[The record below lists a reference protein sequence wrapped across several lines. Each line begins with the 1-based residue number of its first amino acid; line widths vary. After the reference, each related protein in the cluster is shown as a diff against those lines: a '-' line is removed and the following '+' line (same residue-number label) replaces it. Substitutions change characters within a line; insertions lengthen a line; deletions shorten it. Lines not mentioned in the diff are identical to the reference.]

1 MSNKTHNAPQPK
13 MTLEDVYFV
22 LFRHKWKILIFSAIG
37 FVSAAALYFF
47 FPPAYQ
53 SDTELYIRY
62 VAEGKP
68 LSSPGNDAN
77 TMSPDERGDSIMQ
90 TEVAILQSLDV
101 VSAVVQQI
109 GADKILAGYGGG
121 DDTNRAALLI
131 EKHLTIE
138 SLPGASMI
146 HITFRDPDP
155 EIVQPILNGII
166 QSYYSNHIRMHL
178 GGVVFN
184 DFLIQETNRLSNELA
199 ETEDALQKAK
209 TKAGVIS
216 VDEAKKG
223 YEEQISQIR
232 GELLTA
238 QAELAEHEGILKEV
252 TGVSSSTQTPSSLKT
267 TNAEV
272 PIPSA
277 TIDQYKNVCVRL
289 DSLKK
294 MEDGFLLQGYTESN
308 LLVLDVREKIAQNE
322 ELKKKLEQNEPRL
335 AQQIVT
341 LAATSEQSEHSLFSA
356 ADESA
361 QIAALNAKITT
372 LNSQLSQVQSQAVA
386 LDAMAATI
394 LELDRKKQSEEAN
407 FEYFS
412 RNLEQSRIDAM
423 LGDGKAPNIGINQR
437 PSPPV
442 RERPKFLK
450 KLVPMVAFAGF
461 AGGLALAFFIELFWD
476 RSVKRPADIE
486 MKLRLPLF
494 ITIPDIT
501 KNGHRHLLKTAAAS
515 PRLLKGPDEK
525 AVPEEV
531 AVASWNRSHPLHR
544 FCEGLRN
551 RLVVYFEVNKLAH
564 NPKLVAVTSCGKGA
578 GVSSVAAGLA
588 ATLSETGVGNVLL
601 VDMNVEGGSAQQF
614 HKGKLACGV
623 DDVLEAEKRESALV
637 QEHLYVAAE
646 PVDENDKLP
655 RVLPKRFAGLIP
667 RLKASDF
674 DYVIFD
680 MPPVNQVSMT
690 ARLAGLMDQVLLVI
704 ESEKTNQDVVKRV
717 VSLLGE
723 SNAKVST
730 VLNKVNKY
738 VPARLH
744 QEFLE
749 DL

>member
-13 MTLEDVYFV
+13 MSLEDIYFV
-22 LFRHKWKILIFSAIG
+22 FFRHKWKILIFSAIG
-37 FVSAAALYFF
+37 FLAAAALYLF

-53 SDTELYIRY
+53 SETELYIRY
-62 VAEGKP
+62 VAVSKP
-68 LSSPGNDAN
+68 FSSPGNDAN

-101 VSAVVQQI
+101 VSAVVQDI
-109 GADKILAGYGGG
+109 GADKILAKYGGG

-146 HITFRDPDP
+146 HITFRHPDPD
-155 EIVQPILNGII
+155 IVQPVLNGII
-166 QSYYSNHIRMHL
+166 QSYFSNHIRMHL

-184 DFLIQETNRLSNELA
+184 DFLIQETNRLSTELA

-252 TGVSSSTQTPSSLKT
+252 TGVSPSAQTSSLKT
-267 TNAEV
+267 TNAEA

-277 TIDQYKNVCVRL
+277 TIDQYKNVCMRL

-308 LLVLDVREKIAQNE
+308 MLVLDVRGQIAQNE
-322 ELKKKLEQNEPRL
+322 GIKQKLEQEEPRL
-335 AQQIVT
+335 AQQVVT
-341 LAATSEQSEHSLFSA
+341 IAATSEQSEHSLFSA
-356 ADESA
+356 TDELA

-412 RNLEQSRIDAM
+412 RNLEQSRIDAV
-423 LGDGKAPNIGINQR
+423 LGDGKAPNIGINQS
-437 PSPPV
+437 PSPPA

-450 KLVPMVAFAGF
+450 KVVPAVAFAGF

-486 MKLRLPLF
+486 TKLRLPLF

-501 KNGHRHLLKTAAAS
+501 KNGHRRLLKTAAAS

-525 AVPEEV
+525 AAPEAT
-531 AVASWNRSHPLHR
+531 AVAPWNRSHPLHR

-614 HKGKLACGV
+614 HKGKLACGL
-623 DDVLEAEKRESALV
+623 DDVLEAEKRENALV
-637 QEHLYVAAE
+637 QENLYVAAE